1 MSELIQILSSGLALG
16 FMYAIVS
23 LGFVVIYRGSQV
35 LNFAHGE
42 FLTMGAFLMVSFTN
56 GGVPWVLAFVLTLLA
71 TGLSAAL
78 VERTIL
84 RKLVGRPVFIT
95 IIMTLFIGLVM
106 RIGITLVWG
115 VETRGMPTPWEQ
127 TATVD
132 IFGAKILLNSLGA
145 IAAGMISLGGFFV
158 LQKFTRVGVAM
169 RATSLDQEASLAL
182 GIPVG
187 RIFALTWFLA
197 GVLAAVGGV
206 FLGMFPNTVD
216 PNLGFVAFRA
226 FPAIIMGGLESPGG
240 ALIASLALGLLEV
253 LTQTYINPL
262 LGNFGHD
269 FHVVFP
275 YLVMIAFM
283 AFRPY
288 GIFGR
293 KEVERA

>member
-1 MSELIQILSSGLALG
+1 MNDLIQLLLSGLGLG
-16 FMYAIVS
+16 FLYAIVS
-23 LGFVVIYRGSQV
+23 LGFVIIYRGSQV

-42 FLTMGAFLMVSFTN
+42 FLTLGAFLMVSFN
-56 GGVPWVLAFVLTLLA
+56 GAGLPWYLSFALTIFA
-71 TGLSAAL
+71 TGLAAAL

-106 RIGITLVWG
+106 RIGIGLVWG
-115 VETRGMPTPWEQ
+115 VEPRGMPTPWEQ
-127 TATVD
+127 TATVE
-132 IFGAKILLNSLGA
+132 IFGAKVLVNKLAAIGAGILGLL
-145 IAAGMISLGGFFV
+145 GFFC
-158 LQKFTRVGVAM
+158 LQKFTRIGLAM
-169 RATSLDQEASLAL
+169 RATSLDQEAALAL

-187 RIFALTWFLA
+187 RIFLTTWFLA
-197 GVLAAVGGV
+197 GVLAALGGI
-206 FLGMFPNTVD
+206 FLSMFPNTVD
-216 PNLGFVAFRA
+216 PNLGFIAFRA
-226 FPAIIMGGLESPGG
+226 FPAIIVGGLESPGG

-253 LTQTYINPL
+253 LAQTYINPL
-262 LGNFGHD
+262 LGDFGHD